1 MFAVA
6 ELVKITQESS
16 KGFAGCCES
25 EMMHNAEPFGAPA
38 AGGDWSHLFP
48 FNLFPFIFYLL
59 VFCVSLFECFSF
71 SLKYSN
77 IQTHCNP

>member
-16 KGFAGCCES
+16 KGFADCCES
-25 EMMHNAEPFGAPA
+25 AMMHNAEPFGAPA

-48 FNLFPFIFYLL
+48 FNLFPFILSASIL
-59 VFCVSLFECFSF
+59 CLSV
-71 SLKYSN
+71 
-77 IQTHCNP
+77 